1 MLISLDFETID
12 FPNVKDATIEVKALD
27 VQSYQ
32 RILPLVKDVSGEDME
47 KRGLEVLSDPKVL
60 KLFEE
65 VLTKFTGELNGIE
78 IKKDGVIKE
87 AELKD
92 LIKIGAMLPNLFMLM
107 MALIT
112 MSNLTEDEEKKV

>member
-78 IKKDGVIKE
+78 IKKDGVVKE